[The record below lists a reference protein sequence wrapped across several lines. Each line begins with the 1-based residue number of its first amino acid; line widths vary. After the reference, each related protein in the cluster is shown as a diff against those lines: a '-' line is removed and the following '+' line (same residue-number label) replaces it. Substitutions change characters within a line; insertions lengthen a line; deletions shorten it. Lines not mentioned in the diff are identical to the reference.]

1 MKEVKKEYDAMLN
14 SGDLE
19 ILFPD
24 MTGNW
29 EKDKN
34 RFIRNYNKNQE
45 ILNKLNE
52 NR

>member
-1 MKEVKKEYDAMLN
+1 MTEAKKEYDAMLN

-24 MTGNW
+24 MTGDW
-29 EKDKN
+29 EKDKK

-45 ILNKLNE
+45 ILKKL
-52 NR
+52 